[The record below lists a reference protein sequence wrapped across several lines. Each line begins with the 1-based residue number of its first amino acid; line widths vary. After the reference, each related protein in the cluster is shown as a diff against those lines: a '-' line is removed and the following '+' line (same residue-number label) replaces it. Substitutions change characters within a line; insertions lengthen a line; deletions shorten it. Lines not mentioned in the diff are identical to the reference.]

1 MSHPRIQVE
10 VRRSGQE
17 TRIKVSGWPRK
28 DAALAIYTTN
38 EAPASI
44 SSPEW
49 DPGDEQALARRLG
62 GSDTAGRLKGRVL
75 QAVGFRDFDYN
86 ASVGALL
93 LHVGPANRLRILRVQ
108 VVDGVTGLDELETRA
123 ALVACAGELAAAMK
137 EQGVGDGCLDWE
149 VRSDAEGGVM
159 QLYPGFEKAPQ
170 REQPRGPRSLLRKCP
185 DAPVEG
191 GN

>member
-1 MSHPRIQVE
+1 LSHPRIHVE
-10 VRRSGQE
+10 VRRNGRE
-17 TRIKVSGWPRK
+17 TRIRVSGWPRE

-38 EAPASI
+38 EAPAYI

-86 ASVGALL
+86 AAVGALL
-93 LHVGPANRLRILRVQ
+93 LHIGPANRLRILRVQ
-108 VVDGVTGLDELETRA
+108 VVEGLTGLDELEIRA
-123 ALVACAGELAAAMK
+123 ALVACAGDLAAAMK
-137 EQGVGDGCLDWE
+137 EKGIGDGCLDWE

-159 QLYPGFEKAPQ
+159 RLYPGFVKAPQ
-170 REQPRGPRSLLRKCP
+170 SQQPRGPRSLLRMCP
-185 DAPVEG
+185 DAPADDS
-191 GN
+191 